1 MRSDP
6 KSQRWRTKKANK
18 KRTNGKGLAPGVA
31 MGKVVDMIWMTL

>member
-18 KRTNGKGLAPGVA
+18 KRTNEKGPEVGAE
-31 MGKVVDMIWMTL
+31 MGKVADMIWMTL